1 MPDHHVFRKNRDFA
15 LGVAGTVVEG
25 LLSGSLFM
33 LLYAVMQDLWCGSFN
48 LSRALTLTVVI
59 AVLFLARILIYGAAY
74 TRAQI
79 GGAAVS
85 RNLRLYM
92 GDHLK
97 RIPLARFSQAQT
109 GDYITTITSDVNNY
123 EQILTHKVGDL
134 AKNISLSLMLIA
146 FVMSLNVAAGM
157 VLLLA
162 DLLMIPG
169 LWCSFHMVRRYGSEK
184 NAICA
189 ENVSS
194 IVEYVSGIQ
203 TFRAYGI
210 GGTKNAT
217 LIAAM
222 RNFSRVSFLYEAKVL
237 PIGAIYGILSW
248 LACPLV
254 MALCYAP
261 WAEGALD
268 TVTYLLL
275 CMLPLFCAKLANALF
290 IDLTSYKNLRISRQK
305 IDAVLA
311 EPEEGGSNTSLPA
324 EDSSVRFDQ
333 VTFGYDAAEPVLRN
347 VSFTAPAQRLT
358 AIVGDSGSGKSTILN
373 LLAKYYTPDAGSIS
387 IGGANIADHSA
398 ERVLEQIA
406 MVDQDVFLFDD
417 TVRENIRH
425 ARPSATD
432 AEIEAACRAAN
443 CDAFIQRLPQGYD
456 TPIGENG
463 SLLSGGERQRLS
475 IARAIL
481 RETPVLLLDEATASL
496 DIENELAV
504 KEAIAALL
512 QQPITVIMI
521 AHTLAIVRRADQ
533 ILVLDGGT
541 IAESGTHDELLAR
554 HGKYAAMWQAE
565 VASWQ

>member
-15 LGVAGTVVEG
+15 FGVAGTVVEG

-33 LLYAVMQDLWCGSFN
+33 LLYAVMQDLWRGSFN

-59 AVLFLARILIYGAAY
+59 AVLFLARILIYSAAY

-97 RIPLARFSQAQT
+97 RIPLARFSQAQI

-146 FVMSLNVAAGM
+146 FVMSLNVAAGA

-222 RNFSRVSFLYEAKVL
+222 RNFSHVSFLYEAKVL

-254 MALCYAP
+254 VALCYAP

-290 IDLTSYKNLRISRQK
+290 IDLTSYKNLCISRQK

-406 MVDQDVFLFDD
+406 MVDQDVFLFGD

-481 RETPVLLLDEATASL
+481 KEAPVLLLDEATASL

-565 VASWQ
+565 VATWQ

>member
-1 MPDHHVFRKNRDFA
+1 MPDQHVFRKNCDFA

-59 AVLFLARILIYGAAY
+59 AVLFLARILIYSAAY

-146 FVMSLNVAAGM
+146 FVMSLNVAAGA

-222 RNFSRVSFLYEAKVL
+222 RNFSHVSFLYEAKVL
-237 PIGAIYGILSW
+237 PIGAVYGILSW

-481 RETPVLLLDEATASL
+481 REAPVLLLDEATASL

-565 VASWQ
+565 VATWQ

>member
-33 LLYAVMQDLWCGSFN
+33 LLYAVMQDLWGGSFN

-59 AVLFLARILIYGAAY
+59 AVLFLARILIYSAAY

-146 FVMSLNVAAGM
+146 FVMSLNVAAGT

-162 DLLMIPG
+162 DLLMISG

-222 RNFSRVSFLYEAKVL
+222 RNFSHVSFLYEAKVL

-254 MALCYAP
+254 VALCYAP

-481 RETPVLLLDEATASL
+481 REAPVLLLDEATASL

-504 KEAIAALL
+504 KEAIATLL

-521 AHTLAIVRRADQ
+521 AHTLAIVRQADQ
-533 ILVLDGGT
+533 ILVLNGGT

-565 VASWQ
+565 VATWQ